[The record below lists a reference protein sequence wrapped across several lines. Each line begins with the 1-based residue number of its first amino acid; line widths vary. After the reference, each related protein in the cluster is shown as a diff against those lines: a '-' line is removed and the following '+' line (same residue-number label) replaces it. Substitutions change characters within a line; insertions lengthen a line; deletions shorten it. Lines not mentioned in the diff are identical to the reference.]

1 MVIYYLFALC
11 ILAALNIVIL
21 FRLYPRQNG
30 PYALI
35 FLSAF
40 ISCVGFLMMALSSDL
55 SEVLL
60 ANKMNY
66 VGAIF
71 LPLFSFFAIL
81 QICQVKAPNILR
93 TSLTLLA
100 FVVYGLSATVGYS
113 DIYYSSA
120 KYIVTYGAGNFEA
133 TYGPGHTLF
142 NLMLAFYVC
151 ANLGVLI
158 YAFLKK
164 KNVSFKCLVAFS
176 LLQVATIIS
185 FFLARFLGSDTL
197 VMPAVYVFD
206 QFVML
211 YICNRIKRYDITQS
225 VVDALEENNTDSYVS
240 VSSNMKFLG
249 SNDIAYSNFPELGD
263 CRVDHTIDSTKGIV
277 GFLLEWVRQINSGE
291 APDSKDYEIAGKH
304 YKITIKQITIS
315 KKITTNLF
323 KIEED
328 TQLHRYITMLGS
340 NNDHLETMVKDNAN
354 KIQTMQ
360 QQMMVG
366 LASMVESRDSNT
378 GGHIKRTSDVI
389 AILVNELRRD
399 KELNCS
405 KDFLDALVKA
415 APMHDLGKI
424 AIDDQILRK
433 PGRFTPEE
441 YEVMKTH
448 SQKGAVIVENLLSQ
462 VQDPDFVKIAC
473 NVANYHHER
482 FDGKGYPNGLVGEQ
496 IPFEAR
502 IMAVADVY
510 DALVSKRHY
519 KDEFSFEKAFGI
531 ITEGMGTQFD
541 PKLWKCFY
549 NSRAKLEEYYS
560 RASTQSHKV

>member
-1 MVIYYLFALC
+1 MVIGYLLALC
-11 ILAALNIVIL
+11 VLAAVNIIIL

-35 FLSAF
+35 FMSAF
-40 ISCVGFLMMALSSDL
+40 VSCVGFLLMALSSDL

-164 KNVSFKCLVAFS
+164 KNVSYKCLIAFA

-185 FFLARFLGSDTL
+185 FFLARFLGGDTL

-240 VSSNMKFLG
+240 ISSNLKFLG
-249 SNDIAYSNFPELGD
+249 CNDIAYTNFPELTD
-263 CRVDHTIDSTKGIV
+263 CRVDHTIISTKGIV
-277 GFLLEWVRQINSGE
+277 GYLLEWVLQINSGE
-291 APDSKDYEIAGKH
+291 APDSKNYEFSGKH
-304 YKITIKQITIS
+304 YKLTVKQISIS
-315 KKITTNLF
+315 KQVTVNLF

-328 TQLHRYITMLGS
+328 TKLHRYIQMLGS
-340 NNDHLETMVKDNAN
+340 SNDHLETMVKDNAN

-378 GGHIKRTSDVI
+378 GGHIKRTSDVV

-399 KELNCS
+399 KSLSFS
-405 KDFLDALVKA
+405 KEFFDALVKA

-462 VQDPDFVKIAC
+462 VQDPNFVQIAK

-482 FDGKGYPNGLVGEQ
+482 YDGKGYPSGLAGEN

-502 IMAVADVY
+502 VMAIADVY

-560 RASTQSHKV
+560 MASSDHTDR